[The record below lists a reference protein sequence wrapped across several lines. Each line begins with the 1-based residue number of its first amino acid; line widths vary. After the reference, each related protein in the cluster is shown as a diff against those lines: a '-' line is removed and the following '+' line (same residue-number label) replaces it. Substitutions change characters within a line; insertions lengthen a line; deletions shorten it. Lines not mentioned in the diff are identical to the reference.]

1 MTHRIEVL
9 VDDAPYEALEAM
21 ARRYSRSVAEIVG
34 DLVRQHVAP
43 GGSPP
48 ARSLTDIEGIVD
60 DAGAAA
66 VDLDAILYGAP
77 KPR

>member
-1 MTHRIEVL
+1 MSHRIEVL

-43 GGSPP
+43 SGPSP
-48 ARSLTDIEGIVD
+48 ATSLADIEGIVD
-60 DAGAAA
+60 DPGAATS
-66 VDLDAILYGAP
+66 DHDAALYGAS

>member
-9 VDDAPYEALEAM
+9 MDDAPYEVLEAM

-34 DLVRQHVAP
+34 DLVRQQLAP
-43 GGSPP
+43 QSPP
-48 ARSLTDIEGIVD
+48 LARSLADIEGIVD

-66 VDLDAILYGAP
+66 IDHDAVVYGAP
-77 KPR
+77 KPG